1 MWCGSRGS
9 GKQAAAPPIRMLALI
24 KAMEAGL
31 WIGRKQSKQKEAE
44 RERGKEGRKESSFP
58 GSGATTS
65 TLTPPFR
72 SRQELRPLR
81 FLLYPTSS

>member
-1 MWCGSRGS
+1 MDRKEA
-9 GKQAAAPPIRMLALI
+9 KQAER
-24 KAMEAGL
+24 
-31 WIGRKQSKQKEAE
+31 S

-65 TLTPPFR
+65 ALTPPFR

-81 FLLYPTSS
+81 FLLYPHL